1 LLIAHPPPAGEAD
14 SVIKLGMSLPQ
25 LGWYDLPTDVVEA
38 ARGYEEIGLD
48 SAWAFER
55 ILVPD
60 DQSGPH
66 GLYGAPDVP
75 WPDFYRDTPE
85 ALTVLALA
93 GAVTSRLE
101 LGTNVLIP
109 PLHLPTRLAR
119 TIASLDHLTRG
130 RVIAGLG
137 TGWSI
142 DEFAAAA
149 PRPFAERGAAL
160 EEFLDIAEAVWGPD
174 PVKFENERYSIGPA
188 TIGPKPARRIPV
200 VLAGVK
206 GKALDRIARRGD
218 GWLPVAGPPAQMVAT
233 LAELRSRAENYG
245 PPAPG
250 GREVPP
256 AHPRRIGCIA
266 QISKREFGRVTTA
279 ERAPY
284 AGDFDQLTE
293 DIAALAE
300 GGVDHVFLACT
311 SGTRSRSELL
321 DWAAGFHAAVRSA
334 GL

>member
-1 LLIAHPPPAGEAD
+1 
-14 SVIKLGMSLPQ
+14 MSLPQ
-25 LGWYDLPTDVVEA
+25 LGWYDLTTDIVEA

-48 SAWAFER
+48 SGWAFER

-66 GLYGAPDVP
+66 GLYAAPDVP
-75 WPDFYRDTPE
+75 WPEFYRDTPD
-85 ALTVLALA
+85 ALTVLAMA

-119 TIASLDHLTRG
+119 AVASLDSLTRG

-160 EEFLDIAEAVWGPD
+160 EEFLDVAEAVWGPD
-174 PVKFENERYSIGPA
+174 PVQFHNERYDIAPA
-188 TIGPKPARRIPV
+188 TIGPKPARRIPI

-206 GKALDRIARRGD
+206 GPALERIARRGD

-245 PPAPG
+245 RPPAA
-250 GREVPP
+250 V
-256 AHPRRIGCIA
+256 GCIA
-266 QISKREFGRVTTA
+266 QISKREFGRVSTSG
-279 ERAPY
+279 RPPY

-293 DIAALAE
+293 DIAALAA
-300 GGVDHVFLACT
+300 GGVEHVFLACT
-311 SGTRSRSELL
+311 SGTRSLSQLL
-321 DWAAGFHAAVRSA
+321 DWAAEFHRTVRAA